1 MLDPSQ
7 ANALVYATLCGFML
21 VGLLAGYYTK
31 SQREFFS
38 GVRTQPGASVL
49 TAYLLALNWIA
60 SS

>member
-38 GVRTQPGASVL
+38 GVRTQP
-49 TAYLLALNWIA
+49 AYLLALNWIA